1 MLCGNKAH
9 DGRNTGT
16 WIPPRFCSI
25 LSSKLGSS
33 CEDIC
38 KGFDW
43 CVGYSD
49 RLKGAKQKFK
59 FGNEDCAVYPNK
71 GRDEFPC
78 PEEFEG
84 SGGEVATDSGQ
95 LIPIPNTS
103 LYGAGGFNCFAKIGK
118 ISSFIYVYLTK

>member
-1 MLCGNKAH
+1 MLCGHKAH
-9 DGRNTGT
+9 DGKRYDS
-16 WIPPRFCSI
+16 WVPPRYCAT

-38 KGFDW
+38 KRFDW

-59 FGNEDCAVYPNK
+59 FGNEDCAVYPNE
-71 GRDEFPC
+71 GSNEIPC

-84 SGGEVATDSGQ
+84 SGGEVATDSDQ
-95 LIPIPNTS
+95 LIPSTEN
-103 LYGAGGFNCFAKIGK
+103 LYKPGWFNCFAKIGK
-118 ISSFIYVYLTK
+118 ISNFI